1 MIHHA
6 KPFWLFALILPLLLV
21 GRVAEAGQSTIA
33 PKGAVANTA
42 SASSNPASPATPK
55 RPLQV
60 VASFSILGDWVAQVG
75 GDYVSVKTLIG
86 ANQDAHAFQPRPR
99 DVQMIAA
106 ADLVVLNGLG
116 FEGWSERLIHS
127 ANYQGAVVVAS
138 RGIQPLTPV
147 DGAHHHHHHGA
158 DHDGDKHGEGDGDD
172 PHAWH
177 DPANAAIYVAN
188 IRDALIARDPA
199 NGDAYR
205 ARAADYL
212 QQLAATTAWAKG
224 QFARLP
230 ANQRRAITNHDA
242 FQYLA
247 RAFDLR
253 FESPAGWSTES
264 QPSARNI
271 ARVIQQMRQQQV
283 HALFLENISDPRMVQ
298 QLAKEGGG
306 TLGGKLYS
314 DALDAPGTAAA
325 TYLGMMRSNVD
336 TLIRGLTAQNGG

>member
-1 MIHHA
+1 MA
-6 KPFWLFALILPLLLV
+6 AMNTAARPLWMLALILPLLLV
-21 GRVAEAGQSTIA
+21 GQAAEAGQSN
-33 PKGAVANTA
+33 PANTA
-42 SASSNPASPATPK
+42 PASSNPANPATPN

-75 GDYVSVKTLIG
+75 GDYVAVKTLIG

-99 DVQMIAA
+99 DVQTIAA

-158 DHDGDKHGEGDGDD
+158 DHDGDKHGEGEGDD

-188 IRDALIARDPA
+188 IRDALIVRDPA

-205 ARAADYL
+205 TRAANYL
-212 QQLAATTAWAKG
+212 QQLAETTAWAKG

-271 ARVIQQMRQQQV
+271 ARLIQQMRQQQV
-283 HALFLENISDPRMVQ
+283 HALFLENISDPRMLQ

-314 DALDAPGTAAA
+314 DALDTPGTAAA
-325 TYLGMMRSNVD
+325 TYLGMMHSNVD
-336 TLIRGLTAQNGG
+336 TLLRGLTATP

>member
-1 MIHHA
+1 MNTAA
-6 KPFWLFALILPLLLV
+6 KLCWMFVLTLPLLLV
-21 GRVAEAGQSTIA
+21 GQAAEAGQSN
-33 PKGAVANTA
+33 PVNTA
-42 SASSNPASPATPK
+42 SASSNPASSATPK

-75 GDYVSVKTLIG
+75 GDYVAVKTLIG

-99 DVQMIAA
+99 DVQTIAA

-158 DHDGDKHGEGDGDD
+158 DHDGDKHGEGEGEGDD

-205 ARAADYL
+205 NRAANYL
-212 QQLAATTAWAKG
+212 QQLAETTAWAKG

-271 ARVIQQMRQQQV
+271 ARLIQQMRQQQV

-336 TLIRGLTAQNGG
+336 TLLRGLTATP

>member
-1 MIHHA
+1 MTAA
-6 KPFWLFALILPLLLV
+6 KTLRLCVLILPLLLV
-21 GRVAEAGQSTIA
+21 GQVRAGWAGQA
-33 PKGAVANTA
+33 E
-42 SASSNPASPATPK
+42 SAQSHPASTPTSSPVPANPT

-60 VASFSILGDWVAQVG
+60 VVSFSILGDWVAQVG
-75 GDYVSVKTLIG
+75 GDYVAVKPLIG

-106 ADLVVLNGLG
+106 ADLVVVNGLG

-127 ANYQGAVVVAS
+127 ANYRGAVVVAS
-138 RGIQPLTPV
+138 RGIQPLTPA
-147 DGAHHHHHHGA
+147 DDAHHHHHHGT
-158 DHDGDKHGEGDGDD
+158 DHDGDKHGKGEGDD

-188 IRDALIARDPA
+188 IRDGLIARDPA
-199 NGDAYR
+199 NADTYR
-205 ARAADYL
+205 TRAAAYL
-212 QQLAATTAWAKG
+212 KQLADTTAWAKG
-224 QFARLP
+224 QFAKLNP
-230 ANQRRAITNHDA
+230 NQRRAITNHDA

-247 RAFDLR
+247 RAFDLHL
-253 FESPAGWSTES
+253 EAPAGWSTDS

-271 ARVIQQMRQQQV
+271 ARLIQQMRQRQV
-283 HALFLENISDPRMVQ
+283 RTLFVENISDPRMVQ

-336 TLIRGLTAQNGG
+336 TLIRGLTAPNGG

>member
-1 MIHHA
+1 MAVIHSAA
-6 KPFWLFALILPLLLV
+6 KPFWLFAPDPAAAV
-21 GRVAEAGQSTIA
+21 GGAVRREPGQSTIA

-127 ANYQGAVVVAS
+127 ANYQGAVVAAS

-147 DGAHHHHHHGA
+147 DGAHHSHHHGA
-158 DHDGDKHGEGDGDD
+158 DHDGDKSMGKGRGRT
-172 PHAWH
+172 PTPGTY
-177 DPANAAIYVAN
+177 PANAAIQASPVSVMRSPPVTPPMAMSIAPAPPTICNSRRRRPPGQRGSLPVCPPTNGAPLPTTMPFN
-188 IRDALIARDPA
+188 IWR
-199 NGDAYR
+199 
-205 ARAADYL
+205 
-212 QQLAATTAWAKG
+212 
-224 QFARLP
+224 
-230 ANQRRAITNHDA
+230 
-242 FQYLA
+242 

-253 FESPAGWSTES
+253 FESPAGWSTGIGNH
-264 QPSARNI
+264 P
-271 ARVIQQMRQQQV
+271 
-283 HALFLENISDPRMVQ
+283 P
-298 QLAKEGGG
+298 
-306 TLGGKLYS
+306 
-314 DALDAPGTAAA
+314 A
-325 TYLGMMRSNVD
+325 TSP
-336 TLIRGLTAQNGG
+336 A